1 MMRTVLMD
9 GELYSRKQ
17 ALPAELSQA
26 MQRIQQLTRQ
36 AVAELKQQQPKP
48 NIYQAGRKEGSDAR

>member
-1 MMRTVLMD
+1 MKSVLMD

-17 ALPAELSQA
+17 ALPTELSQA
-26 MQRIQQLTRQ
+26 MERIQKLTQQ

-48 NIYQAGRKEGSDAR
+48 NIYQIPRKGD